1 MMWIPFG
8 GKAGIIG
15 GGKGG
20 GGTLKTVRRAVRSG
34 GAGGA
39 AQDSFSHSSSS
50 TTTTTNTNRDH
61 QSASNVLSLFSSTD
75 STPYSPFSS
84 PIYSNSTIATWNSCS
99 SPVGSEGFDWD
110 YVDGSVYDEEID
122 CYDNPVFGS
131 VPSIDE
137 VQNAVS
143 ALRQFPI
150 FAYSLG
156 RDVADEITSPTVPVN
171 KDGTER
177 DWIEPSLQQQTGSRM
192 LQPHGSDRVYDAF
205 HLLQTDPC
213 IQRMVV
219 SVSSDKAV
227 WEAVLDNDVVREI
240 RESLSK
246 VDKSVSEKLDDTS
259 DSSMAAT
266 NILIWIF
273 DKTKVKVT
281 ELIEK
286 ITKLVNE
293 LFQPLVDEKATS
305 DTYRFEEKV
314 RASFL
319 LSIVV
324 LLIVVAGRAHKA

>member
-20 GGTLKTVRRAVRSG
+20 RGMLKTVRRAVRSG

-50 TTTTTNTNRDH
+50 STTTTTNTNRDH
-61 QSASNVLSLFSSTD
+61 QSASNPLGIFARRLLE
-75 STPYSPFSS
+75 
-84 PIYSNSTIATWNSCS
+84 
-99 SPVGSEGFDWD
+99 SEGFDWD

-143 ALRQFPI
+143 ALRQFPM

-156 RDVADEITSPTVPVN
+156 RDVADEITSPIVLVN

-213 IQRMVV
+213 IKRMVV

-227 WEAVLDNDVVREI
+227 WEAVLNNDVVREI

-293 LFQPLVDEKATS
+293 LFQPLVDEKATG
-305 DTYRFEEKV
+305 DTYRFEEKGVCV
-314 RASFL
+314 RNQKMGTL
-319 LSIVV
+319 GL
-324 LLIVVAGRAHKA
+324 AG